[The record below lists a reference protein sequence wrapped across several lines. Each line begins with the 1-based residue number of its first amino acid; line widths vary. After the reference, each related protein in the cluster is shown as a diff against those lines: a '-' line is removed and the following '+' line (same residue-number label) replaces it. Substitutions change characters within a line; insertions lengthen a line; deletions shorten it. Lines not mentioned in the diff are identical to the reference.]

1 MKTHR
6 MFANLTAILTM
17 LSPMAA
23 SASVVDPVAC
33 WKHTDTRGVGTI
45 PNVAPPNTYVS
56 GLLAY
61 PDCAPGY
68 YGVGPVCWQSCP
80 SGYTDTGAFCTYSA
94 GPLTK
99 PLECQ
104 SWWYD
109 LCTSYGCPSNYTN
122 AGLFC
127 AANTFAKGSYGNGVG
142 VGLSCASDQEYDAG
156 LCYTPCSS
164 GDGIGP
170 VCWAECPANFPV
182 SCGAMCA
189 VSDADCAT
197 ETTNIVLASAAV
209 AVNIA
214 SAGSAGPATDAAL
227 AAADAEE
234 AATMTSKV
242 IDVMDKVV
250 TVSSFANDQAAYA
263 TSGNTIVG
271 NAPPGDADAE
281 LASLMLTTA
290 DPTGVAA
297 LALSL
302 TKPICGQSWGAV
314 WAVTGKFYPYGGT
327 LNNGNTLVSDTMS
340 VSWRPA
346 AINGVTQPETL
357 LWQEAYPAQ
366 PGTPPSYTDPGQ
378 PLPYMKLMPA
388 LLDIGGKIHL
398 KHTAVRSDGSKH
410 TGDWLCQVPY
420 PAPATGTVTQCAN
433 SNGKDK
439 ASFTWDRAQ
448 GTIAF
453 TINGPGQAKR

>member
-170 VCWAECPANFPV
+170 VCWAECPACCRRWTRARR
-182 SCGAMCA
+182 SR
-189 VSDADCAT
+189 
-197 ETTNIVLASAAV
+197 
-209 AVNIA
+209 
-214 SAGSAGPATDAAL
+214 
-227 AAADAEE
+227 
-234 AATMTSKV
+234 
-242 IDVMDKVV
+242 
-250 TVSSFANDQAAYA
+250 
-263 TSGNTIVG
+263 
-271 NAPPGDADAE
+271 PPRW
-281 LASLMLTTA
+281 
-290 DPTGVAA
+290 P
-297 LALSL
+297 
-302 TKPICGQSWGAV
+302 
-314 WAVTGKFYPYGGT
+314 
-327 LNNGNTLVSDTMS
+327 
-340 VSWRPA
+340 
-346 AINGVTQPETL
+346 
-357 LWQEAYPAQ
+357 
-366 PGTPPSYTDPGQ
+366 
-378 PLPYMKLMPA
+378 
-388 LLDIGGKIHL
+388 
-398 KHTAVRSDGSKH
+398 RS
-410 TGDWLCQVPY
+410 T
-420 PAPATGTVTQCAN
+420 
-433 SNGKDK
+433 
-439 ASFTWDRAQ
+439 R
-448 GTIAF
+448 
-453 TINGPGQAKR
+453 